1 MNRSLLSKL
10 LAVGVISTCVLMSS
24 GCTSQEEIERE
35 KAEQEAQRQRERE
48 ELARSAENLKQCET
62 LFNQRR
68 YKEAKPFC
76 FKVFDPYNPR
86 NLHPIASRNLGFI
99 YFYGWGE
106 LGENNN
112 PDTYWGLKYFEDASR
127 EGDGRASLQLGYI
140 YLNGIFDVKPDWT
153 KAYLMLK
160 KASQSYDKTVSQEAL
175 TLLQRYF
182 PNGPFI
188 Y

>member
-62 LFNQRR
+62 LFNQGK
-68 YKEAKPFC
+68 YEDANPFC
-76 FKVFDPYNPR
+76 YKVFDPYNPEK
-86 NLHPIASRNLGFI
+86 LHPIASRILGFI
-99 YFYGWGE
+99 HFYHGWGV
-106 LGENNN
+106 NTS
-112 PDTYWGLKYFEDASR
+112 DIDIGLKYFEDASR
-127 EGDGRASLQLGYI
+127 EGDGEASFQLGVI
-140 YLNGIFDVKPDWT
+140 YLNGLLGVKPDHV
-153 KAYLMLK
+153 KAYLMLH
-160 KASQSYDKTVSQEAL
+160 KASQSYDKTVSQKAL

-182 PNGPFI
+182 PSP

>member
-35 KAEQEAQRQRERE
+35 KAEQAAQRQRERE

-62 LFNQRR
+62 LFDQRR
-68 YKEAKPFC
+68 YEEAKPFC
-76 FKVFDPYNPR
+76 FKAFDPYNPR

-99 YFYGWGE
+99 YFYGWGV
-106 LGENNN
+106 NNK
-112 PDTYWGLKYFEDASR
+112 PDTLWGLKYFEDASR

-140 YLNGIFDVKPDWT
+140 YLNGIFDVEPNWT
-153 KAYLMLK
+153 KAFFKLD
-160 KASQSYDKTVSQEAL
+160 KASQSYDRTVSQEAL